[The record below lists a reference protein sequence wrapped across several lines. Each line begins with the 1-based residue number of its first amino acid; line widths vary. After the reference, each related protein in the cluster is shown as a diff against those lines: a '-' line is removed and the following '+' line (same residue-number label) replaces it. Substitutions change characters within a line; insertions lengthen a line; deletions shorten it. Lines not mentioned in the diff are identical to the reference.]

1 MNRRTSSHL
10 ANSRH
15 GDVETK
21 VLAGKTFPSHRIEH
35 GFD

>member
-10 ANSRH
+10 ASSRH
-15 GDVETK
+15 GDVEIK
-21 VLAGKTFPSHRIEH
+21 ALAGKTFQSRRIEH